1 MNAKQPNGD
10 QLPAVSD
17 SDAESVES
25 KPHKIEPPNPARWM
39 HERIVRQIVDF
50 EKNLSPEQEV
60 GGQFVQAPGNATIR
74 ISGVGFWGPDMI
86 VFHGESQDHQ
96 KFQLM
101 QHYSQVSVLLVA
113 VPKEKPEVEA
123 RRIGFELL
131 KSVEAEPGE

>member
-1 MNAKQPNGD
+1 MSDKSSEGGQT
-10 QLPAVSD
+10 PAVSPSEPVPMD
-17 SDAESVES
+17 PTPQ
-25 KPHKIEPPNPARWM
+25 KPHPPNPARWM

-50 EKNLSPEQEV
+50 ENNLTPEQEV

-86 VFHGESQDHQ
+86 VFHGENPDHQ

-101 QHYSQVSVLLVA
+101 QHYMQVSVLLVA
-113 VPKEKPEVEA
+113 VSKEKPEVEA

-131 KSVEAEPGE
+131 KSVETEQDE

>member
-1 MNAKQPNGD
+1 MND
-10 QLPAVSD
+10 QLPKGGQAPAVSPSEPVPMD
-17 SDAESVES
+17 PAPQ
-25 KPHKIEPPNPARWM
+25 KRPPPNPARWM

-60 GGQFVQAPGNATIR
+60 GGQFVQAPGNATIH

-86 VFHGESQDHQ
+86 VFHGESPDKQ

-101 QHYSQVSVLLVA
+101 QHYTQVSVLLVG

-131 KSVEAEPGE
+131 KSVEAEQDE